1 MSEKLAANSAVNN
14 TFNNSGNKTLNST
27 DNNYFTLVA
36 ENDDFVVINKHQGIN
51 FHTEDG
57 DIGVVVA
64 AEKQLKQKLY
74 SVHRLDKMTSG
85 ILLLAKS
92 SKVANG
98 LSELFKTQQ
107 IQKFYM
113 AITDKKPKKTQG
125 LIKGGMEKSRRS
137 MWKLTREQGN
147 LAITQFFSYSLGE
160 GKRLFIVKP
169 KTGKTHQIRVALKS
183 VGSAICGDPIYSAE
197 ESYQYD
203 RGYLHAYQIVFTYQ
217 EHAFDFKVA
226 PTFGKEFLSE
236 ACQRKLASLDN
247 LVELKWPKI

>member
-1 MSEKLAANSAVNN
+1 MPEKNEANCYDNN
-14 TFNNSGNKTLNST
+14 LGNTLN
-27 DNNYFTLVA
+27 NNYFSLVS
-36 ENDDFVVINKHQGIN
+36 ENEYFIVINKYPGVN

-64 AEKQLKQKLY
+64 AEKRLKQKLY

-85 ILLLAKS
+85 LLLLAKS
-92 SKVANG
+92 SLVANG

-107 IQKFYM
+107 IQKYYI
-113 AITDKKPKKTQG
+113 AVADKKPKKTQG

-137 MWKLTREQGN
+137 MWKLTRGN
-147 LAITQFFSYSLGE
+147 DNIAITQFFSYSLGE

-197 ESYQYD
+197 TAYKYD
-203 RGYLHAYQIVFTYQ
+203 RGYLHAYQIAFTYQ
-217 EHAFDFKVA
+217 EEAFSFQVN
-226 PTFGKEFLSE
+226 PTSGQEFLTE
-236 ACQRKLASLDN
+236 ACQSKLASLTPCEKLN
-247 LVELKWPKI
+247 WPKI